1 MARSALDSWRRR
13 LGLERRVGALA
24 AGLLVYGF
32 GEELWFRYLPEYL
45 RVLGASAFAV
55 GLFGTARD
63 FLDAAYAYPGGL
75 LSDRLGTRLSLLL
88 FGGLTTA
95 GFAVYF
101 FWPSVLGVFLGLL
114 LVMCW
119 QSLGLPATF
128 VLIGEELKGGRR
140 IVGFTVQAVLKRVPI
155 VLAPPLGGLLLEKVG
170 MRHGMRVGFAVSIL
184 LSIAMLFALGR
195 GLREEGKESVARVAP
210 SPRPAGRSLREARPS
225 VAAGAESGEGR
236 PLALPRAGR
245 GRRLAPALRQLLI
258 ADCLIRFCQGMPEVF
273 LVIWAI
279 EVVKISPSR
288 FGVLTSILMGTAI
301 VSYVPAAAL
310 AERAEKKGF
319 VLLTYVFFSLFP
331 LAVFLSRSFP
341 ALIGAFAIGGLRE
354 IGEPARKALIVDLS
368 DPRARGRAVGL
379 YYAIRGFSVAGAAA
393 VGGALW
399 TVSPSLTF
407 VVASALGFAGT
418 AWTALFLRLKTGSR

>member
-1 MARSALDSWRRR
+1 MAGSALVAWRRR

-24 AGLLVYGF
+24 AGLFVYGF

-63 FLDAAYAYPGGL
+63 FLDAAYAYPGGVI
-75 LSDRLGTRLSLLL
+75 SDRLGTRRSLLV

-101 FWPSVLGVFLGLL
+101 FWPSALAVFLGLL

-128 VLIGEELKGGRR
+128 ALIGEELEGGRR

-155 VLAPPLGGLLLEKVG
+155 VLAPPLGGLLLEKLG
-170 MRHGMRVGFAVSIL
+170 MKNGMRVGFAVSIL
-184 LSIAMLFALGR
+184 LSIAMLFALQR
-195 GLREEGKESVARVAP
+195 GLSKGREEATAPP
-210 SPRPAGRSLREARPS
+210 SPFAKASEGKPQGS
-225 VAAGAESGEGR
+225 VT
-236 PLALPRAGR
+236 
-245 GRRLAPALRQLLI
+245 LAPALKQLLI
-258 ADCLIRFCQGMPEVF
+258 ADCLIRFCEGMPEVF

-279 EVVKISPSR
+279 EVVKISPFR
-288 FGVLTSILMGTAI
+288 FGLLTSVLMGTAI
-301 VSYVPAAAL
+301 ASYVPAAAL
-310 AERAEKKGF
+310 AERAEKKSF

-331 LAVFLSRSFP
+331 LAVLLSHTFT
-341 ALIGAFAIGGLRE
+341 ALVGAFAIGGLRE

-368 DPRARGRAVGL
+368 DPQARGRTVGL
-379 YYAIRGFSVAGAAA
+379 YYAIRGFAVAGAAA
-393 VGGALW
+393 AGGALW
-399 TVSPSLTF
+399 TIRPSLTF
-407 VVASALGFAGT
+407 LTATALGFAGT
-418 AWTALFLRLKTGSR
+418 AWAALFLPRSRATS